1 MPDFSQ
7 RNRPHRLTPVIQGG
21 KWVIATAIFVLISVG
36 QSLAVSLSTGEPTSE
51 TAPSSNTAIGLLIA
65 LPVFAVAVFTIGITK
80 WAFTQYLVSENDF
93 RLETGVLAKNVRVVP
108 FERIQSVDVHEPF
121 LARVFGLSELIVES
135 AGGAKS
141 QTIVRYL
148 SLSDAKELRALI
160 LDRAQGEQPAAVPRT
175 TIAEVSP
182 ERIMLATLFSLDF
195 VMSLV
200 FTIGAT
206 VALTATGLWWI
217 AFTIALPAI
226 SWLLKIISDRVISDW
241 GFTLSD
247 GDRGLR
253 IERGLLSRTSQTIP
267 TDRVQGFRIEQPFI
281 WRRFGWMR
289 LRVDIAGYAGEKKE
303 EKSGTDTRST
313 LLPLADL
320 ALVNSVMEQLV
331 PGSAQIPETYLA
343 AKRNIFAPI
352 GWRYRSIGAADQTTR
367 ANSGWIMKTSDIVAH
382 RKVQSASI
390 QQGPLQRR
398 WDLATVEVQ
407 TPDGPVNVIAKHLSH
422 QDAQAFLNLQIQHA
436 RRARG

>member
-1 MPDFSQ
+1 MPDFE
-7 RNRPHRLTPVIQGG
+7 NRRRSHRLTPLIQGG
-21 KWVIATAIFVLISVG
+21 VWVV
-36 QSLAVSLSTGEPTSE
+36 P
-51 TAPSSNTAIGLLIA
+51 IGVVLLITVA
-65 LPVFAVAVFTIGITK
+65 QESANPSNATTPDFEWFVFPILFPIIVVASFAIAFVK
-80 WAFTQYLVSENDF
+80 WTYTYFQLTNNEF
-93 RLETGVLAKNVRVVP
+93 RLETGIFVKNTRVVP

-121 LARVFGLSELIVES
+121 LARIFGLSELIVES
-135 AGGAKS
+135 AGGANS

-148 SLSDAKELRALI
+148 ALADAKELRALT
-160 LDRAQGEQPAAVPRT
+160 LDRAKGEQPAPVPRT

-200 FTIGAT
+200 MTIAAT
-206 VALTATGLWWI
+206 IALAATGLWWV
-217 AFTIALPAI
+217 AFMIALPAI

-247 GDRGLR
+247 GYRGLR

-303 EKSGTDTRST
+303 ERSGTDTRST
-313 LLPLADL
+313 LLPLADR
-320 ALVNSVMEQLV
+320 ALVNSVIEQLI
-331 PGSAQIPETYLA
+331 PGSAQSPETYVG

-352 GWRYRSIGAADQTTR
+352 GWKYRSIGSTDQVTR
-367 ANSGWIMKTSDIVAH
+367 ANSGWILKTTDIVAH
-382 RKVQSASI
+382 RKVQSASM

-398 WDLATVEVQ
+398 WNLATVEVQ
-407 TPDGPVNVIAKHLSH
+407 TPDGPVNVAAKHLSH
-422 QDAQAFLNLQIQHA
+422 KDAQAFLNLQIEQA
-436 RRARG
+436 QRARN

>member
-1 MPDFSQ
+1 MPDFEK
-7 RNRPHRLTPVIQGG
+7 RNRSHRLTPLIQGG
-21 KWVIATAIFVLISVG
+21 VWVVPIGVVLLISVA
-36 QSLAVSLSTGEPTSE
+36 QESANPSTEQAADFEWFVFPILFPIIVVASF
-51 TAPSSNTAIGLLIA
+51 
-65 LPVFAVAVFTIGITK
+65 VFATAK
-80 WAFTQYLVSENDF
+80 WAFTYFQLNENEF
-93 RLETGVLAKNVRVVP
+93 RLESGVFVKNIRVVP

-121 LARVFGLSELIVES
+121 LARIFGLSELIVES
-135 AGGAKS
+135 AGGANS
-141 QTIVRYL
+141 QTVVRYL
-148 SLSDAKELRALI
+148 SLTDAKELRART
-160 LDRAQGEQPAAVPRT
+160 LDRAQGEKPAEIPRT
-175 TIAEVSP
+175 TIAEVTP

-195 VMSLV
+195 VMSLSI
-200 FTIGAT
+200 TIAAT
-206 VALTATGLWWI
+206 IALSATGLWWV
-217 AFTIALPAI
+217 AFMIALPAI

-320 ALVNSVMEQLV
+320 ALVNSVMEQLI
-331 PGSAQIPETYLA
+331 PGAAQIPEAYVS

-352 GWRYRSIGAADQTTR
+352 GWKYRSIGSADQVTR
-367 ANSGWIMKTSDIVAH
+367 ANSGWVLKTTDIVAH
-382 RKVQSASI
+382 RKVQSAAME
-390 QQGPLQRR
+390 QGPLQRR
-398 WDLATVEVQ
+398 WELATVEVH

-422 QDAQAFLNLQIQHA
+422 NDAQAFLNLQLEQA
-436 RRARG
+436 QRARG

>member
-1 MPDFSQ
+1 MPDFE
-7 RNRPHRLTPVIQGG
+7 NRKRSHRLTPLIQGG
-21 KWVIATAIFVLISVG
+21 VWVVPIGVVLFISVA
-36 QSLAVSLSTGEPTSE
+36 QESASPSDPSTPDFELFVFPILFPIIVVASF
-51 TAPSSNTAIGLLIA
+51 AIAFI
-65 LPVFAVAVFTIGITK
+65 K
-80 WAFTQYLVSENDF
+80 WAYTYFQLTDNEF
-93 RLETGVLAKNVRVVP
+93 RLETGVFVKNTRVVP

-121 LARVFGLSELIVES
+121 LARIFGLSELIVES
-135 AGGAKS
+135 AGGANS
-141 QTIVRYL
+141 QTVVRYL
-148 SLSDAKELRALI
+148 ALADAKALRALT
-160 LDRAQGEQPAAVPRT
+160 LDRAQGEQPAPVPRM

-200 FTIGAT
+200 MTVAAT
-206 VALTATGLWWI
+206 VALAATGLWWV
-217 AFTIALPAI
+217 AFMIALPAI

-320 ALVNSVMEQLV
+320 ALVNSVIEQLIS
-331 PGSAQIPETYLA
+331 GSAQIPQTYFA

-352 GWRYRSIGAADQTTR
+352 GWKYRSIGSTDQATR
-367 ANSGWIMKTSDIVAH
+367 ANSGWILKTTDIVAH
-382 RKVQSASI
+382 RKVQSVSM

-407 TPDGPVNVIAKHLSH
+407 TPDGPVNVNAKHLSH
-422 QDAQAFLNLQIQHA
+422 KDAQSFLNLQIEHA
-436 RRARG
+436 QRARG